1 MMKNSE
7 IKSEKEKCFAQIEDS
22 NKRLVEIRKLCKH
35 EKVVECTY
43 SYRVGHHSQA
53 EICDYCGEFIRYI

>member
-35 EKVVECTY
+35 EV
-43 SYRVGHHSQA
+43 RHHSQA